1 MFSLRHSMIFLLYAA
16 PALAAVLWLPKFWP
30 SLSGADPV
38 LCGMIAF
45 LAGALLHEIFARK
58 ADEAALSDKMKTVGF
73 AISSLRTE
81 LNWNLNE
88 LDALRSAVGAP
99 LPAGSDANH
108 TEKERVDEVIAE
120 VKILQSLIERLYSAR
135 SGDAPS
141 APASGDQAPTLQ
153 APTAR
158 SRSGDEADRAAEEQR
173 AVDEAEAAPRINSFE
188 AAESQPAKPA
198 EEAAVPKL
206 LEPVPYQLSEEQIL
220 DVAREAL
227 KDDRIDLV
235 LQPVVTLPQRHR
247 RYYECFTRMRTLD
260 GYYVTPE
267 QYIGLAERAGLV
279 TAIDN
284 ILLFRSIQLV
294 RKIQRHRNR
303 VDFFCNVSR
312 RSWDDDDFF
321 NDFIHF
327 LGANPTLSENLIF
340 EVAHEDFTAW
350 SDEEAQK
357 LERLAKL
364 GCRLSLDQ
372 MRHLDE
378 DPAALADRGIR
389 FAKVEADLFMAAARK
404 QPTLI
409 GDWRSRGVNLIVEKI
424 EDEATLTELLDYD
437 IDLAQ
442 GFLFSEPRLARP
454 AA

>member
-1 MFSLRHSMIFLLYAA
+1 MSSLRHSMIFLLYAA
-16 PALAAVLWLPKFWP
+16 PALAAVLWLPKIWP
-30 SLSGADPV
+30 SLSGTDPM

-45 LAGALLHEIFARK
+45 LAGALLHEIYARK
-58 ADEAALSDKMKTVGF
+58 AGEAALDGQMKKVGF
-73 AISSLRTE
+73 AITSLRNE

-88 LDALRSAVGAP
+88 LDALRTAVGAP
-99 LPAGSDANH
+99 LPGGSGAGRG
-108 TEKERVDEVIAE
+108 EKERVDEVIAE

-135 SGDAPS
+135 AGDEPAKS
-141 APASGDQAPTLQ
+141 AAGAQILTAQT
-153 APTAR
+153 PTAKSWGNAAAGSPSGQPDATPEPEPR
-158 SRSGDEADRAAEEQR
+158 SSSFLPAASQQSEPAD
-173 AVDEAEAAPRINSFE
+173 D
-188 AAESQPAKPA
+188 
-198 EEAAVPKL
+198 AAVPKL
-206 LEPVPYQLSEEQIL
+206 LEPAPYQLTEEEIL

-227 KDDRIDLV
+227 KEDRIDLV

-267 QYIGLAERAGLV
+267 QYIGPAERTGLV

-303 VDFFCNVSR
+303 IDFFCNVSR
-312 RSWDDDDFF
+312 SSWDDDDFF
-321 NDFIHF
+321 NDFVQF
-327 LGANPTLSENLIF
+327 LGANPGLSENLIF

-350 SDEEAQK
+350 SDEEAKK
-357 LERLAKL
+357 LERLSRL
-364 GCRLSLDQ
+364 GCRFSLDQ

-378 DPAALADRGIR
+378 DPAALAERGIC
-389 FAKVEADLFMAAARK
+389 FAKVEADLFMTAARK
-404 QPTLI
+404 QPALI
-409 GDWRSRGVNLIVEKI
+409 GDWRSRGVSLIVDKI
-424 EDEATLTELLDYD
+424 EDEATLTELLDFG

>member
-30 SLSGADPV
+30 SLSGADPM

-45 LAGALLHEIFARK
+45 LAGALLHEIYARK
-58 ADEAALSDKMKTVGF
+58 AGEAALEGQMKKVGF
-73 AISSLRTE
+73 AITSLRNE

-99 LPAGSDANH
+99 LPVGSSVKHAG
-108 TEKERVDEVIAE
+108 KERVDEVIAE
-120 VKILQSLIERLYSAR
+120 VKILQSLIQRLYSAR
-135 SGDAPS
+135 SGE
-141 APASGDQAPTLQ
+141 APAMPAAGAQISAEQTPAAGNWDDA
-153 APTAR
+153 
-158 SRSGDEADRAAEEQR
+158 EAG
-173 AVDEAEAAPRINSFE
+173 VEAEAAPRSNSFQE
-188 AAESQPAKPA
+188 AENRPAKSA
-198 EEAAVPKL
+198 DDAAVPQL
-206 LEPVPYQLSEEQIL
+206 LETVPYQMTEEQIL
-220 DVAREAL
+220 DVARDAL
-227 KDDRIDLV
+227 KEDRIDLV

-321 NDFIHF
+321 NDFIEF
-327 LGANPTLSENLIF
+327 LGANPSLSENLIF

-350 SDEEAQK
+350 SDEEAKK

-364 GCRLSLDQ
+364 GCRFSLDQ

-378 DPAALADRGIR
+378 DPAALAERGIR
-389 FAKVEADLFMAAARK
+389 FAKVEAGLFMAAARK
-404 QPTLI
+404 QPDLI
-409 GDWRSRGVNLIVEKI
+409 GDWRSRGVSLIVEKI
-424 EDEATLTELLDYD
+424 EDEATLTELLDYS